1 MSLSPAETWDRL
13 RQRARQVLPEQTY
26 RTWLEP
32 TDAIAL
38 EGDTLVIGAPDQFSA
53 DWNDSKHADLLA
65 SFAPVALG
73 HPMKVRFK
81 VHEER
86 VGRVQMDMFV
96 APPPA
101 PIVAPPTVQQ
111 TRMSTPLN
119 PRYTFDQFVIG
130 KSNDVAAAAAQAA
143 AQAPGKVY
151 NPLFIYGE
159 TGLGKTHLMQGIA
172 HELLRRTPTLR
183 IAYVGTEQ
191 FTNEFI
197 SAIQTGQMGDFR
209 RRFREID
216 LLLVDDVQFLKGK
229 ESTQE
234 EFFHTFNAIYEA
246 GRQIVLNSDRP
257 PREIPGLESRLVS
270 RFEWGMVA
278 NVDSPDLEHRIA
290 ILKKKASLDHL
301 ELTIPDEVIE
311 FIAQHVK
318 SSVRELEGSI
328 IKLLAYASL
337 KHRDISVD
345 LAREALRDKLR
356 GASTADFPDVPPT
369 TITVATIQQVVA
381 REWGVT
387 PDGLRSKTRTK
398 QLTVPRQV
406 AMYLCRE
413 LLALQ
418 LVEIGNAFGGRD
430 HSTVI
435 HSLDRVAEDQA
446 ADMTFAERVLK
457 VRGMLETLRTTGQLG
472 T

>member
-38 EGDTLVIGAPDQFSA
+38 DGDTLVIGAPDQFSA

-65 SFAPVALG
+65 TFAPVALG

-387 PDGLRSKTRTK
+387 PDGLRSKTRTR

-435 HSLDRVAEDQA
+435 HSLERVAEDQA
-446 ADMTFAERVLK
+446 ADPSFTERVLK